1 MGDETANNTNPRSMR
16 QKRILD
22 AAESHSEASI
32 EELASLVPSATPT
45 QIELILEEYGDP
57 AAEIPDSDHP
67 DEAEPSDA
75 TTVVTEEQSENTGET
90 HAARDADPEESKSE
104 KHPQTAP
111 EALGS
116 ITDLSCAQREV
127 LREVADDP
135 TATQDTIGDRLGISG
150 STVSNRVKDI
160 PGFDWRN
167 RESFITDI
175 MTDSGSTAVVSDGGV
190 AQDVTP
196 TESEEPTDSANED
209 MAGAISE
216 IQSSLD
222 QIETTLDSITDTS
235 SGNSQSNDPGILQD
249 PELVHRVVH
258 ACIESDAISEAEE
271 LEILRAVLT

>member
-1 MGDETANNTNPRSMR
+1 MGDETANNAIPRSMR

-45 QIELILEEYGDP
+45 QIESILEEYGDP
-57 AAEIPDSDHP
+57 TAESTDTDLHDENEATIIATEDQPENSGEPQDEPDIDTKASGSKKHSKT
-67 DEAEPSDA
+67 PSD
-75 TTVVTEEQSENTGET
+75 TLDSI
-90 HAARDADPEESKSE
+90 ADLP
-104 KHPQTAP
+104 H
-111 EALGS
+111 
-116 ITDLSCAQREV
+116 AQREV
-127 LREVADDP
+127 LREVAADP
-135 TATQDTIGDRLGISG
+135 KATQETIGERLGVSG

-167 RESFITDI
+167 RESFITD
-175 MTDSGSTAVVSDGGV
+175 MMPDSGTTAVVSDGGV

-196 TESEEPTDSANED
+196 TESDEPTDSANED
-209 MAGAISE
+209 MAVAISE

-235 SGNSQSNDPGILQD
+235 SDNSQSNDPGILQD

-271 LEILRAVLT
+271 LEILRAILT